1 MCASWDHTL
10 MDGEKAL
17 LYDYLKIAWKGTYA
31 MSILVGKIRN
41 SKDGIKA
48 FQQAVAQYAGEN
60 RWEEIRD
67 EAENLLQNTF
77 YNGTGKYS
85 LDTHATF
92 QKRQFSKLESCA
104 DHVIPFLSMSNPKF
118 PSCSV
123 PPTVMTNAL

>member
-1 MCASWDHTL
+1 MCASWDHVL

-17 LYDYLKIAWKGTYA
+17 LYDYLKITWKGAYA

-67 EAENLLQNTF
+67 EAENLLQTTF

-104 DHVIPFLSMSNPKF
+104 ACEAVAPVFWIGHHSSSDAEKLGSFAV
-118 PSCSV
+118 V
-123 PPTVMTNAL
+123 